1 MDFHRAKEAIVE
13 GRAAVERMAPLLD
26 QVLG

>member
-1 MDFHRAKEAIVE
+1 MDFHRAEDAIRE
-13 GRAAVERMAPLLD
+13 GRAAVDRMGPLLE